1 MACSRSARE
10 ARPDSASTPTDWG
23 CGSSTDEAALVASC
37 GQVGGAAVPA
47 CASHVERQCK
57 RACAVM
63 PVRVDMW
70 AWALR
75 MHART
80 DAHARRCTPAPAAQ
94 VHTTTA
100 DIRRCIVASDTP
112 LRRRCAQGWR
122 AWCSRGDSKT
132 FATVALSAS
141 KPEESRMCQL
151 YRWEKMLVVKTLR
164 PLQQPRKATKEVLGL
179 SWQCGSSTPVITSG
193 KRSAG
198 ARCVSSDVPW
208 RSLAKIDGRR
218 CRQGG
223 DVGLASREPR
233 AVHREAGHT
242 QPGVAA
248 VRVVRSVEP
257 ASAQTCATSA

>member
-1 MACSRSARE
+1 MQTSMRSHACSRRHVGMGIAHACTHGRSRAQMHTR
-10 ARPDSASTPTDWG
+10 ACCPSPHHHGRHQAVH
-23 CGSSTDEAALVASC
+23 CRQRHAAAPAVCAGVASL
-37 GQVGGAAVPA
+37 VL
-47 CASHVERQCK
+47 
-57 RACAVM
+57 
-63 PVRVDMW
+63 
-70 AWALR
+70 AWRLKDLR
-75 MHART
+75 
-80 DAHARRCTPAPAAQ
+80 
-94 VHTTTA
+94 
-100 DIRRCIVASDTP
+100 
-112 LRRRCAQGWR
+112 
-122 AWCSRGDSKT
+122 
-132 FATVALSAS
+132 TVALSAS

>member
-80 DAHARRCTPAPAAQ
+80 DAFIHIRMHAIFLYSYIHIRLCAYTSAHARLWMLYMCARQQSDAGTRTHPRDYAFAIACAYRARTHGRTPTGMHACMHACL
-94 VHTTTA
+94 H
-100 DIRRCIVASDTP
+100 I
-112 LRRRCAQGWR
+112 
-122 AWCSRGDSKT
+122 
-132 FATVALSAS
+132 
-141 KPEESRMCQL
+141 
-151 YRWEKMLVVKTLR
+151 
-164 PLQQPRKATKEVLGL
+164 
-179 SWQCGSSTPVITSG
+179 
-193 KRSAG
+193 
-198 ARCVSSDVPW
+198 
-208 RSLAKIDGRR
+208 
-218 CRQGG
+218 
-223 DVGLASREPR
+223 
-233 AVHREAGHT
+233 
-242 QPGVAA
+242 
-248 VRVVRSVEP
+248 
-257 ASAQTCATSA
+257 

>member
-132 FATVALSAS
+132 FAKGLWHPRAGRESDVSTLQMGKNARGKDLAS
-141 KPEESRMCQL
+141 I
-151 YRWEKMLVVKTLR
+151 
-164 PLQQPRKATKEVLGL
+164 ATATQSYE
-179 SWQCGSSTPVITSG
+179 
-193 KRSAG
+193 RG
-198 ARCVSSDVPW
+198 ARALV
-208 RSLAKIDGRR
+208 
-218 CRQGG
+218 
-223 DVGLASREPR
+223 
-233 AVHREAGHT
+233 
-242 QPGVAA
+242 A
-248 VRVVRSVEP
+248 VRIQHASNHIGEAERRSQVCELRRTLEV
-257 ASAQTCATSA
+257 SGEN

>member
-122 AWCSRGDSKT
+122 EPGARVETQRPSLQWLCQ
-132 FATVALSAS
+132 
-141 KPEESRMCQL
+141 PEESRMCQL
-151 YRWEKMLVVKTLR
+151 YRWEKMLVVKTLN
-164 PLQQPRKATKEVLGL
+164 LASIATATQSYE
-179 SWQCGSSTPVITSG
+179 
-193 KRSAG
+193 RG
-198 ARCVSSDVPW
+198 ARALV
-208 RSLAKIDGRR
+208 
-218 CRQGG
+218 
-223 DVGLASREPR
+223 
-233 AVHREAGHT
+233 
-242 QPGVAA
+242 A
-248 VRVVRSVEP
+248 VRIQHAGNHIGEAERRSQVCELRRTLEV
-257 ASAQTCATSA
+257 SGEN